1 MHSFPPS
8 LFVPSTLL
16 PPVLPLQ
23 RVIKL
28 LGLLSQQPVTLPISF
43 SSQFF
48 PLPITAVFP
57 LFAFFRALFAPLY
70 PFVHALSTVPAALS
84 VLVTSIL
91 YLASLSVILILF
103 RLFDEFFLIL
113 WSVWPFPFLSC
124 HSQLLSFC

>member
-1 MHSFPPS
+1 
-8 LFVPSTLL
+8 
-16 PPVLPLQ
+16 LQ

-57 LFAFFRALFAPLY
+57 LFAHLY
-70 PFVHALSTVPAALS
+70 PFVRAISTVPAALS

-103 RLFDEFFLIL
+103 RLFDESFLTL
-113 WSVWPFPFLSC
+113 WSVWPFTFLSC